1 MESKIYVGIDVSK
14 DKLDMAAHDMD
25 QHWSFENNHKGID
38 QAIVSIKQ
46 LSPALVVMEATGGL
60 EFWMVA
66 ELAAAKIP
74 TAVVNPRQVR
84 DFAKATGKL
93 AKTDVLDARIIAHF
107 AAAIH
112 PKLHTMPDPETQE
125 LTGLLARRRQVIE
138 MLTAEKNRLSSAT
151 ISVQERISTHIKWLQ
166 DELRD
171 LDNKLKTL
179 IQQSPIWKEKDNLL
193 QSTPGVGPVASIS
206 LMTGLPELGTLNRRQ
221 IACLVGVAPLN
232 RDSGHMRGKRI
243 IWGGR
248 SAVRAVLYMAA
259 LSATRHNPV
268 IREFYH
274 RLLAAGKAKKVALT
288 ACMRKLLTILNA
300 MVKNNTFWD
309 PNSGEQLL
317 GSS

>member
-1 MESKIYVGIDVSK
+1 MEQV
-14 DKLDMAAHDMD
+14 
-25 QHWSFENNHKGID
+25 WSFKNDHKGID
-38 QAIVSIKQ
+38 QAISTIKQ
-46 LSPALVVMEATGGL
+46 LSPALVVLEATGGL

-66 ELAAAKIP
+66 ELATAGIP

-93 AKTDVLDARIIAHF
+93 AKTDILDARIIAHF

-112 PKLHTMPDPETQE
+112 PKLRTMSDPETQE
-125 LTGLLARRRQVIE
+125 LSGLLSRRRQIIE
-138 MLTAEKNRLSSAT
+138 MLTAEKNRLSTTT
-151 ISVQERISTHIKWLQ
+151 ISVQKHISTHIEWLQ
-166 DELRD
+166 EALRG
-171 LDNKLKTL
+171 LDQRLKTL

-193 QSTPGVGPVASIS
+193 QSTPGVGPVASVS

-232 RDSGHMRGKRI
+232 RDSGRMRGKRI

-248 SAVRAVLYMAA
+248 SAVRAALYMAA

-288 ACMRKLLTILNA
+288 ACMRKLLIILNA
-300 MVKNNTFWD
+300 MVKNNAFWN
-309 PNSGEQLL
+309 PNFGEQLL
-317 GSS
+317 RTS